1 VGQTEAVFE
10 LFSNGV
16 KTQRDEWMYNLS
28 EPALEDKVKYF
39 ADVYQGALDNASS
52 PEHGEIKWDREL
64 TSYLARGIRK
74 EYSHEQT
81 IRAHYRPFV
90 QARLCFDPH
99 FNGMTYQLPSI
110 LRAGCQNTAICVT
123 DAGSAKPFMTLATDR
138 LPDVHLVAA
147 GASTQCLP
155 LHHYSAQGE
164 RAENITDWALA
175 QFRQR
180 YRPRQETPSPLPLS
194 QGERGEERLS
204 QWERGS
210 ELPSPRGGGAGGEGE
225 ITKLGIFH
233 YVYAVLHHSAYRQVY
248 ELNLKRE
255 FPRIPYYDDFLEMV
269 RMGPP
274 AHGSARQLRAG
285 PALPL
290 VPKTW
295 TPRHSAAPS
304 CRVSSPARKRA

>member
-1 VGQTEAVFE
+1 VLGNLE
-10 LFSNGV
+10 GV
-16 KTQRDEWMYNLS
+16 
-28 EPALEDKVKYF
+28 
-39 ADVYQGALDNASS
+39 
-52 PEHGEIKWDREL
+52 
-64 TSYLARGIRK
+64 
-74 EYSHEQT
+74 
-81 IRAHYRPFV
+81 V
-90 QARLCFDPH
+90 QA
-99 FNGMTYQLPSI
+99 I
-110 LRAGCQNTAICVT
+110 L
-123 DAGSAKPFMTLATDR
+123 D
-138 LPDVHLVAA
+138 
-147 GASTQCLP
+147 
-155 LHHYSAQGE
+155 
-164 RAENITDWALA
+164 ALA
-175 QFRQR
+175 AADNSH
-180 YRPRQETPSPLPLS
+180 PKPLS
-194 QGERGEERLS
+194 RG
-204 QWERGS
+204 ERGS